1 MRGDLLELLINP
13 YTGNRLE
20 RGTDSLVDMITRERF
35 PIRNGIPAILRGEEV
50 RGLNRLYQKRYDW
63 WAYLYDLIMGAV
75 VAWLPGASEAF
86 RQIAEIME
94 VQSSDR
100 VLETSIG
107 TGMEIANLVK
117 HGKRADFFGLD
128 LSHGM
133 LKKCRRNAGKWKL
146 DIALVQGNAETVPFR
161 DETFDTVFHIGG
173 INFFND
179 KRRAVMEMIRVARPG
194 ANIYIGDETA
204 KQLEEQPAI
213 ISRFYQKPE
222 AGIYDPPVE
231 HIPGNML
238 NVVHHTLFNGKM
250 YLIAFQKPER

>member
-1 MRGDLLELLINP
+1 MRSPAGITERRIPGFEDKVLSKVNTALQPRARASCRMSIADFLGDRDLSLAAQTRYRHAYPPLKSGSFMRGDLLELLINP

-20 RGTDSLVDMITRERF
+20 RGTDSLVDTITRERF
-35 PIRNGIPAILRGEEV
+35 PIRNGIPAILRREEV
-50 RGLNRLYQKRYDW
+50 RGLNRLYQKRYDG

-75 VAWLPGASEAF
+75 VAWLPGAREAF
-86 RQIAEIME
+86 RQIAEIIE

-146 DIALVQGNAETVPFR
+146 DIGLVQGNAETVPFR
-161 DETFDTVFHIGG
+161 DETF
-173 INFFND
+173 
-179 KRRAVMEMIRVARPG
+179 VARHDG
-194 ANIYIGDETA
+194 AGKALHVLGRIEETM
-204 KQLEEQPAI
+204 KRL
-213 ISRFYQKPE
+213 
-222 AGIYDPPVE
+222 
-231 HIPGNML
+231 
-238 NVVHHTLFNGKM
+238 
-250 YLIAFQKPER
+250 